1 MKISSLSLRT
11 VIAINLL
18 LGATVMLTGC
28 GIGERDTSTT
38 PEIVTTSIS
47 GIVHGGEQPISG
59 STVELWVTG
68 TTGYGTG
75 ASQLIASTTTAATTG
90 AFQFPT
96 ANVPGNCTG
105 LGPYAYIT
113 ASGGDP
119 TGATTPASPGWTG
132 GNHAILLAAMLGPC
146 SSVGAS
152 TNVVVNEVTTV
163 AAAYALSGFAT
174 VSGSGGTQ
182 ASLNIG
188 APTSNAQGLADAVA
202 NAALLV
208 NSATGAVNPSS
219 STVLVPS
226 ALIYALANTM
236 ANCVNTTEYNALP
249 CTTILPLAT
258 PPGGTQPVNIF
269 QALINIA
276 KYPGRNVV
284 SLIDAAGSYA
294 PFSTTLTD
302 GGSST
307 TVLNDLSMALAFPN
321 STLAGA
327 PTTPLTLTVDN
338 SDDVW
343 VLGAANASY
352 DYITEFSSPS
362 AGASYTNSLGST
374 AALASTENIRGGAF
388 DTLGN
393 LWMPDGNTGS
403 IIEIPSGSGPSA
415 AVDNVIS
422 GLVTTGTKKYIDANT
437 YTVAVDGSNNVW
449 SASYGAQGNCYI
461 PTAGS
466 GSKSVCEYVEVVKG
480 SSSYSVTNL
489 FSSTQEAA
497 PSVRGMFAD
506 ANTNASYSSYK
517 GNIWAADYGLSGG
530 STTPG
535 NSVEILKP
543 STGALTTVTVGAS
556 GAGTYAVA
564 LDNTSSGWV
573 TNTTIPGLYY
583 VAQNSTSSSSGTA
596 ATSASATGVLNTS
609 ASPAST
615 ATTSV
620 AVGGLNA
627 PTYDAIDGAGNVW
640 IANGGYSSV
649 VEYSP
654 SYNSSAGGYLSPNY
668 GFAPSLPRAAETVSP
683 SAYSIKSGSN
693 IVKFTGTNSFI
704 PGDMV
709 TFSGFTDSNLTPLN
723 GTTLPVLTAGIT
735 NSVFEVALNNGG
747 ASVSTTAITAGSA
760 AAPAYTESLF
770 TCTTANSTTTC
781 GILGSPIYST
791 AISLDRAGSVWT
803 LTPSGTL
810 VEIIGTAAP
819 TNPIL
824 ASGQYGVEP

>member
-1 MKISSLSLRT
+1 
-11 VIAINLL
+11 VPAN
-18 LGATVMLTGC
+18 C
-28 GIGERDTSTT
+28 
-38 PEIVTTSIS
+38 S
-47 GIVHGGEQPISG
+47 GK
-59 STVELWVTG
+59 
-68 TTGYGTG
+68 
-75 ASQLIASTTTAATTG
+75 
-90 AFQFPT
+90 
-96 ANVPGNCTG
+96 
-105 LGPYAYIT
+105 GPFAYIT

-119 TGATTPASPGWTG
+119 TGQTTPASQGWTG
-132 GNHAILLAAMLGPC
+132 GNHAILLAAMLGSC
-146 SSVGAS
+146 TAVGSSTS
-152 TNVVVNEVTTV
+152 VVLNEVTTV
-163 AAAYALSGFAT
+163 ATAYALGNFAT
-174 VSGSGGTQ
+174 VSGAGGTL

-188 APTSNAQGLADAVA
+188 APTTNAQGLADAVA

-208 NSATGAVNPSS
+208 NPSTGAANTSS
-219 STVLVPS
+219 STVLVPT
-226 ALIYALANTM
+226 ALIYALANTV
-236 ANCVNTTEYNALP
+236 ANCVNTTEYNAVP

-258 PPGGTQPVNIF
+258 PPGGTQPTNIF
-269 QALINIA
+269 QALMNIA
-276 KYPGRNVV
+276 KYPGANVT
-284 SLIDAAGSYA
+284 SLVDAATSYA
-294 PFSTTLTD
+294 PFNTTLTD
-302 GGSST
+302 GGSSS

-327 PTTPLTLTVDN
+327 ATGPLTLTVDN

-422 GLVTTGTKKYIDANT
+422 SLVTTGSSNKDIDKNT

-461 PTAGS
+461 PTAGT
-466 GSKSVCEYVEVVKG
+466 GSKAVCEYVEVVKG

-489 FSSTQEAA
+489 FNGTQEAA

-506 ANTNASYSSYK
+506 ANTNSSYASYK
-517 GNIWAADYGLSGG
+517 GNIWAATYGISGG
-530 STTPG
+530 SSTPG

-543 STGALTTVTVGAS
+543 STGALATVTVGAA

-596 ATSASATGVLNTS
+596 ATSASASGVLNTTN
-609 ASPAST
+609 SPASA

-640 IANGGYSSV
+640 VANGGYSSV

-668 GFAPSLPRAAETVSP
+668 GFAPSLPRAAQTVSP

-693 IVKFTGTNSFI
+693 IVKFTGTNAFI

-709 TFSGFTDSNLTPLN
+709 TFSGFTDSNLAALN
-723 GTTLPVLTAGIT
+723 GTTLPVLTAGIA

-747 ASVSTTAITAGSA
+747 VSVSSTPITAGTA
-760 AAPAYTESLF
+760 AAPAYIESFF
-770 TCTTANSTTTC
+770 TCSTANTTTTC
-781 GILGSPIYST
+781 GISGSPVYST
-791 AISLDRAGSVWT
+791 AISLDRAGSVW
-803 LTPSGTL
+803 LLNPSGTL

>member
-1 MKISSLSLRT
+1 MKKSSRSLRPFA
-11 VIAINLL
+11 VISLL
-18 LGATVMLTGC
+18 LGAAGLLTGC

-38 PEIVTTSIS
+38 PETVTATIT
-47 GIVHGGEQPISG
+47 GRVHGGEQPISG

-96 ANVPGNCTG
+96 ANVPGNCSG

-119 TGATTPASPGWTG
+119 TGKTTPSSPGWTG
-132 GNHAILLAAMLGPC
+132 GNHAILLAAMLGSC

-152 TNVVVNEVTTV
+152 TYVVVNEVTTV
-163 AAAYALSGFAT
+163 AAAYALSNFAT
-174 VSGSGGTQ
+174 VSGAGGSP

-188 APTSNAQGLADAVA
+188 APTTNAQGLADAVA

-208 NSATGAVNPSS
+208 NTASGTVNPSS
-219 STVLVPS
+219 STVLVPN
-226 ALIYALANTM
+226 ALIDAMANTM
-236 ANCVNTTEYNALP
+236 ANCVNTSEYNALP

-258 PPGGTQPVNIF
+258 PPGGTQPVNVF
-269 QALINIA
+269 QALMNIA

-284 SLIDAAGSYA
+284 QLVDAAA
-294 PFSTTLTD
+294 PQPPFSTTLTD
-302 GGSST
+302 GGSSS
-307 TVLNDLSMALAFPN
+307 TVLNDLSMALGFPN

-327 PTTPLTLTVDN
+327 ATGPLTLTVDN

-374 AALASTENIRGGAF
+374 SALASTENIRGGSF

-393 LWMPDGNTGS
+393 LWMPDGHTGS

-415 AVDNVIS
+415 AVDNVITN
-422 GLVTTGTKKYIDANT
+422 LVTTNSHKYIDGNT

-449 SASYGAQGNCYI
+449 SASYGAQGNCYT
-461 PTAGS
+461 PTNGTSSDA
-466 GSKSVCEYVEVVKG
+466 VCEYVEVVKG
-480 SSSYSVTNL
+480 SSSYTVTNL

-506 ANTNASYSSYK
+506 ANTNSSYSSYK

-535 NSVEILKP
+535 NSVEIMKP
-543 STGALTTVTVGAS
+543 STGALTTVTVGAA

-573 TNTTIPGLYY
+573 TTTTLPGLYY

-596 ATSASATGVLNTS
+596 ATSASASGVLNTTV
-609 ASPAST
+609 SPAST

-620 AVGGLNA
+620 PVGGLNA

-640 IANGGYSSV
+640 VANGGYSSV

-654 SYNSSAGGYLSPNY
+654 SYNSSTGGYLSPNY
-668 GFAPSLPRAAETVSP
+668 GFAPSLPRAAQTVSP

-693 IVKFTGTNSFI
+693 IVKFTGTNAFI

-709 TFSGFTDSNLTPLN
+709 TFSGFTDSNLAALN
-723 GTTLPVLTAGIT
+723 GTTLPVLTAGIA

-747 ASVSTTAITAGSA
+747 VSVSSTPITAGTA
-760 AAPAYTESLF
+760 AAPAYIESFF
-770 TCTTANSTTTC
+770 TCSTANTTTTC
-781 GILGSPIYST
+781 GISGSPIYST
-791 AISLDRAGSVWT
+791 AISIDRAGSVWT
-803 LTPSGTL
+803 LSPSGTL
-810 VEIIGTAAP
+810 VEILGTAAP